1 MIDLLGKLQAII
13 KPLGGDVLNT
23 DWLDDLPRNDYLT
36 AQGTVL
42 GHLRDF
48 VSDGNPLDRKALHAL
63 FRIDEHC
70 RENVAALTRQY
81 VAAPVLAYE
90 VDERLWQ
97 SVYDYYHVL
106 DRAYQTFLDRHAADP
121 ARCSFAEDIPH
132 LLLNT
137 VDSLRYAA
145 KWRYL
150 RYQSMVEGGWL
161 RLHRLYLLAE
171 SLGCTITPLHH
182 YPDQPPVTIMSC
194 YLQALMLDTLNH
206 TSMLKGEIEML
217 STWLSGWCGA
227 MVLESTYSEA
237 RHLFFVGLEEDR
249 GGRRIR
255 HFQPTRSYRYWDTDK
270 VVIQVERVMQ
280 YVRQG
285 RLPEGLRMG
294 PNIGFSDCQLLME
307 HALVEW
313 SRHIYRRQRRTDERD
328 QVAKVAQVLNGI
340 VNVCQHVKNVEYS
353 RGRMVTHDELSAR
366 PLPVEAAPE
375 KRPED
380 PATKTEEGGIILPG
394 VNGERWSIENESKY
408 GFGALVNAELN
419 LWLRPG
425 RLIAIDYE
433 LNPDMPVLGV
443 VRSIKQQPGNKKH
456 IGIEVLCHTPA
467 YVRLR
472 NLTSSAHPQDFL
484 PDDIF
489 VASALT
495 TQGPIPFSA
504 LYLPKDEEK
513 DISSSLVLP
522 RVEFIAGGVFELRT
536 DRHHCQVRLG
546 RVIEQKDDWVR
557 VEVQLPESGTPAAR
571 LS

>member
-1 MIDLLGKLQAII
+1 MVDMLGKLQAFI
-13 KPLGGDVLNT
+13 KPLGGDALDT

-36 AQGTVL
+36 AQGIVL
-42 GHLRDF
+42 GHLRGF
-48 VSDGNPLDRKALHAL
+48 VSDDKPLDRKALLAL

-70 RENVAALTRQY
+70 RENVLALTQQY

-106 DRAYQTFLDRHAADP
+106 DRAYQAFIERHAADP
-121 ARCSFAEDIPH
+121 ARCQFADEIPH

-137 VDSLRYAA
+137 VDSLRCAA

-171 SLGCTITPLHH
+171 NLGCTTTPLHR
-182 YPDQPPVTIMSC
+182 YPDRPPSTIMSV

-217 STWLSGWCGA
+217 STWLPGWCRDLA
-227 MVLESTYSEA
+227 LESTYSES

-249 GGRRIR
+249 GGRRMR
-255 HFQPTRSYRYWDTDK
+255 HFQPAPSYRYWDTDM
-270 VVIQVERVMQ
+270 VVIQAERVMQ
-280 YVRQG
+280 YARQN
-285 RLPEGLRMG
+285 RLPEGLKLG
-294 PNIGFSDCQLLME
+294 PNIGYSDCQLLMD

-313 SRHIYRRQRRTDERD
+313 SRHVYRRQRRTDERD
-328 QVAKVAQVLNGI
+328 QVAKVAQVVNGI
-340 VNVCQHVKNVEYS
+340 VNVCQHVKNIEY
-353 RGRMVTHDELSAR
+353 GRRRVVPHDELNAR
-366 PLPVEAAPE
+366 PLPEEQDAARKAVE
-375 KRPED
+375 
-380 PATKTEEGGIILPG
+380 PATKIEEGGIVLPG
-394 VNGERWSIENESKY
+394 VNGEKWTIENESKY

-425 RLIAIDYE
+425 RLIVLDYE

-443 VRSIKQQPGNKKH
+443 VRSIKQQPGNRKH
-456 IGIEVLCHTPA
+456 VGIEVLCHTPA
-467 YVRLR
+467 YVRLKP
-472 NLTSSAHPQDFL
+472 LSESAHAQDFL

-489 VASALT
+489 IASALT
-495 TQGPIPFSA
+495 TQGPVPFPA
-504 LYLPKDEEK
+504 LYLSKDEEK
-513 DISSSLVLP
+513 DIPSSLVLP

-536 DRHHCQVRLG
+536 ERHHCQVRLG

-557 VEVQLPESGTPAAR
+557 VEVQLPESGILAG
-571 LS
+571 